1 MILDVLWIGTVK
13 FFSVNNMLICFGGTL
28 TGTIFG
34 ALPAFTASM
43 GVAVLLPFTYYM
55 SPEGGLLLMASLY
68 VGAMYGGSIPAILMH
83 TPGTPG
89 AAATVLDGYEMAKKG
104 QADLALAISMSSSA
118 VAGLIGG
125 ILLCIGGP
133 VLSFYAAKISPGE
146 IFVLV
151 LLGLIMLGNLAA
163 EDPPKGFM
171 GGILGML
178 LGTVGVDYI
187 EAHYRFTFGVT
198 ELYDGLPLV
207 ATLVGLLALSE
218 CFTMVREGT
227 GKPLSALVFDFSYRR
242 VFKEM
247 WKTVAGAYAKAT
259 YLGTFIG
266 CVIGIIPGEGAAVA
280 NFVAYDQAKRF
291 SDHPELFGRGSPDG
305 VAAPEAANNSVVPL
319 ALLPALSLG
328 IPGSST
334 AALILAGAMMHG
346 VRPGPGV
353 FDRHPDVMG
362 VLLVGILASSLLQ
375 IVVGLILVRPSVK
388 LAQIR
393 STILAGVVLC
403 LAVIGVYSLS
413 YEVFDIGVMVVFAL
427 LGYGLKRAGIPPVT
441 TVVGFILGPL
451 LERNFITALSISGGN
466 YGIFFFRPVAAVLW
480 LFIIFSLVYPWWRA
494 RRKQPENGPAEK
506 GGAAYGKNAG

>member
-1 MILDVLWIGTVK
+1 MILDVLSIGLVK
-13 FFSVNNMLICFGGTL
+13 FCALNNMLICFGGTL
-28 TGTIFG
+28 IGTIFG

-89 AAATVLDGYEMAKKG
+89 AAATVLDGYAMAKKG
-104 QADLALAISMSSSA
+104 QADMALAISMASSA
-118 VAGLIGG
+118 VAGFIGG
-125 ILLCIGGP
+125 IILCVGGP
-133 VLSFYAAKISPGE
+133 LLSYYAARISPGE
-146 IFVLV
+146 IFVLI
-151 LLGLIMLGNLAA
+151 LLGLIILGNLAA

-178 LGTVGVDYI
+178 LGTVGADFI
-187 EAHYRFTFGVT
+187 EAHYRFTFGLT
-198 ELYDGLPLV
+198 ELYDGLPMV

-218 CFTMVREGT
+218 CFSMVRERS
-227 GKPLSALVFDFSYRR
+227 GKSLTAAVFDFSYKR
-242 VFKEM
+242 VMKEM
-247 WKTVAGAYAKAT
+247 WKTVAGAHAKAT

-291 SDHPELFGRGSPDG
+291 SRHPELFGAGAPDG

-353 FDRHPDVMG
+353 FERHPDVMG
-362 VLLVGILASSLLQ
+362 VLLVGILVSSLLQ
-375 IVVGLILVRPSVK
+375 ILVGLILVRPSVK
-388 LAQIR
+388 LAQIKP
-393 STILAGVVLC
+393 TIMAGVVLC

-413 YEVFDIGVMVVFAL
+413 YSLFDIGIMIGFAL
-427 LGYGLKRAGIPPVT
+427 LGYGLKRAGVPPVT

-451 LERNFITALSISGGN
+451 LERNFITALSISGGSLD
-466 YGIFFFRPVAAVLW
+466 IFFFRPIAAILW
-480 LFIIFSLVYPWWRA
+480 VVIIISLVYPWWRA
-494 RRKQPENGPAEK
+494 RKARLAE
-506 GGAAYGKNAG
+506 